1 MRPLV
6 LVLVP
11 LGFLLA
17 SCEVRFDWPWNRPES
32 HQAGTATGALE
43 GVVIE
48 DRAIEAFDRVSL
60 EGMGKLVF
68 DATLPEGV
76 VRVTADAKLLA
87 SVRVS
92 VSSSTLVLSEE
103 GVRMPGGE
111 LEYRVA
117 PPPRLTK
124 ITLAGLGSVEAVH
137 PLNTGDLELGLEGM
151 GRLRLEVT
159 AQKVLV
165 TQVGQGEVI
174 VRGRAQRVEVR
185 AEGLGKVDLS
195 GLEAP
200 EASVESE
207 GIGEVRVF
215 ASEKLRVRAN
225 GLGAVRFSGNP
236 AQTDVQT
243 EGLTQVKA
251 E

>member
-1 MRPLV
+1 MHPVV
-6 LVLVP
+6 LVLIP
-11 LGFLLA
+11 FSLLLA
-17 SCEVRFDWPWNRPES
+17 SCEVRFDWPWNQP
-32 HQAGTATGALE
+32 QAQGDEAQ
-43 GVVIE
+43 GVLTE
-48 DRAIEAFDRVSL
+48 DRTIRDFQRVSL
-60 EGMGKLVF
+60 EGMGQLVL
-68 DATLPEGV
+68 DPTLPKGT
-76 VRVTADAKLLA
+76 VRITANASLLA

-92 VSSSTLVLSEE
+92 VSSNTLVLKEE
-103 GVRMPGGE
+103 GVRMPGDE

-117 PPPRLTK
+117 PPAGLDR
-124 ITLAGLGSVEAVH
+124 ITLAGMGSVTATE
-137 PLNTGDLELGLEGM
+137 PLTTGNLELGLEGL
-151 GRLRLEVT
+151 GRLDLEVT

-185 AEGLGKVDLS
+185 AEGLGRVDLS
-195 GLEAP
+195 GLETP

-225 GLGAVRFSGNP
+225 GMGAVRFSGNP

-243 EGLTQVKA
+243 EGLTQVEA